1 VSFIEEPHFTR
12 SRQRFRFLSLNS
24 DKLIQMVSDVVNSYQ
39 DGGFGRQEFYRD
51 IRDRHPV
58 DVSSMDKEFTEE
70 LENGAGIIYMRGK
83 YLLNMNR
90 LLMLM
95 NMFLKEME
103 RVDKDRADELRQKVS
118 QIHTKINTITGEVGV
133 AAEAAKPKLPEYEEI
148 EEEELTVE
156 MGEAVSEIELETT
169 DKALTT
175 YIKEYDKLS
184 LIQIASVLGISED
197 EVRQRLSYM
206 LDQGLIVG
214 AIQDDYFI
222 REAVSIIPTPTVLEE
237 IEEISEVT
245 EPITMETTTTEEMIT
260 AESMAEAAE
269 VIETPVLEK
278 PAVEVVEEPV
288 VEEPVVEEVAVVQ
301 PAVEEPVVEV
311 VEEAPPEVVYTKKEV
326 KEIYK
331 RMKLFIEMVSQVL
344 EMVVAP
350 DKPGFTMKDLSKLV
364 YDYYFLPIDGSFDVE
379 PFVEL
384 DKEGVV
390 KVEEEWIRI
399 NLEKSLSL
407 FKNEYIPGIRKVKKR
422 TASKVEKALREHIEQ
437 LIDDI
442 LSQGGA

>member
-1 VSFIEEPHFTR
+1 MAFIEEPHFTR

-24 DKLIQMVSDVVNSYQ
+24 DKLIQLVSDVVNSYQ
-39 DGGFGRQEFYRD
+39 DGGFRRQEFYRD
-51 IRDRHPV
+51 IRDHHPI

-95 NMFLKEME
+95 NMFLKEIE
-103 RVDKDRADELRQKVS
+103 RVDKDRADELRQTVY
-118 QIHTKINTITGEVGV
+118 QIHTKINILTGEAGV
-133 AAEAAKPKLPEYEEI
+133 TEVAAKPKLPEYEEI
-148 EEEELTVE
+148 EEEEPTAE
-156 MGEAVSEIELETT
+156 IGEAVSEIELETT

-184 LIQIASVLGISED
+184 FIQIASVLGISED

-206 LDQGLIVG
+206 LDQGLVLG
-214 AIQDDYFI
+214 TIQDDYFI
-222 REAVSIIPTPTVLEE
+222 REAVSTIPTPTALGE
-237 IEEISEVT
+237 IEVTSEVT
-245 EPITMETTTTEEMIT
+245 EPITVETTPTEEMVT
-260 AESMAEAAE
+260 VESMAETE
-269 VIETPVLEK
+269 VFETPVVGT
-278 PAVEVVEEPV
+278 PIAEV
-288 VEEPVVEEVAVVQ
+288 
-301 PAVEEPVVEV
+301 VEEPVVEV
-311 VEEAPPEVVYTKKEV
+311 VEEEVVYTKQEV

-344 EMVVAP
+344 EMVVVP

-379 PFVEL
+379 PFMEL
-384 DKEGVV
+384 DNEGVV

-422 TASKVEKALREHIEQ
+422 TASRVEKALKEHIEQ
-437 LIDDI
+437 YIDEI
-442 LSQGGA
+442 LSQSSA